1 MDVLTAVIMAGAAAC
16 AVTTVGIL
24 AVLWFEKA
32 AHRYAAYFV
41 SFAAGVLITVA
52 FLHLVPHALKMGAA
66 PGFVLAGLL
75 GLYLL
80 DRLADGSHDD
90 PGRQRP
96 DTGLVP
102 LVGIG
107 LHSLLDG
114 GIFAVT
120 FSADLTTGFLA
131 ALGMVLHEF
140 PEGIIM
146 ATLLLHHGYA
156 RRKAAWTAFFAAGV
170 STPVGALVAYPLVD
184 LLAPAVLGPLLAL
197 SGGALVYLGVAHLL
211 PITLKKGG
219 AAATF
224 WLAAGVVLA
233 LLALTAKQA

>member
-1 MDVLTAVIMAGAAAC
+1 MNLFGAVITAGLAAC
-16 AVTTVGIL
+16 TVTTLGIF
-24 AVLWFEKA
+24 AVLRFEKA
-32 AHRYAAYFV
+32 AHRYASYFV
-41 SFAAGVLITVA
+41 SFAAGVVITVA
-52 FLHLVPHALKMGAA
+52 FLHLVPHALKMAAA

-80 DRLADGSHDD
+80 DRLADGSHHDAASREAD
-90 PGRQRP
+90 A
-96 DTGLVP
+96 GLVP

-114 GIFAVT
+114 VIFAVT
-120 FSADLTTGFLA
+120 FSADMTTGFLA

-156 RRKAAWTAFFAAGV
+156 RRRAGWTAFLAAGLT
-170 STPVGALVAYPLVD
+170 TPLGALVAFPLVD
-184 LLAPAVLGPLLAL
+184 LLAPALLGPLLAM

-219 AAATF
+219 AVGTV
-224 WLAAGVVLA
+224 WLGAGVLLA
-233 LLALTAKQA
+233 LLALAAKHG